1 MSLCVS
7 SCLGWCA
14 LHSALFASARS
25 SFLAF
30 WWASDRSVPCYCR
43 VRAAKFEPGG
53 PRTRSDHNLVH
64 ASVVSARSRGRGQ
77 HRRGSSLPLSSIKA
91 LSPLAGIWDFTGLTI
106 AVMSQALSEQDQ
118 DTAYH
123 VFIKIICRRI
133 EENPGTREGEQIRA
147 TWSPIAPATGF
158 EFDLGG
164 RAGDI

>member
-1 MSLCVS
+1 MVVALRVDMLSFACICLCASVAAWVGS
-7 SCLGWCA
+7 

-25 SFLAF
+25 SFLTF

-43 VRAAKFEPGG
+43 VRAAKFESGG

-123 VFIKIICRRI
+123 VFIRSFVGGSRRI
-133 EENPGTREGEQIRA
+133 QVLGRGSRSGRPGQ
-147 TWSPIAPATGF
+147 
-158 EFDLGG
+158 
-164 RAGDI
+164 